1 LRISKEWITKEQ
13 TTELK
18 PEFGIHNFKRIKHIN
33 KMGDL
38 TKNVPEIEG
47 DGNASSGFWVTDM
60 DDMVWGFDL
69 QPPSW

>member
-1 LRISKEWITKEQ
+1 
-13 TTELK
+13 
-18 PEFGIHNFKRIKHIN
+18 
-33 KMGDL
+33 MGDL

-60 DDMVWGFDL
+60 DNMVWGFDL